1 MKIAKEFHWE
11 MGHRLPKHFGK
22 CKNIHGHS
30 YRMFVELEGDI
41 DSNGMIMDYYDL
53 KKIVNPIVEDL
64 DHAFMVYEK
73 DKQIIEFLE
82 SMKSKKVIVEFQ
94 STVENICKYILH
106 KIKEQEIPANVNK
119 LRVRIFESIDD
130 YAEEELEL

>member
-1 MKIAKEFHWE
+1 
-11 MGHRLPKHFGK
+11 
-22 CKNIHGHS
+22 
-30 YRMFVELEGDI
+30 
-41 DSNGMIMDYYDL
+41 MDYYDL

-106 KIKEQEIPANVNK
+106 KIKKQEIPSNVNK

-130 YAEEELEL
+130 YAEEEMEL